1 MNNRGLGRGLGALL
15 SSTPEAEDT
24 ISGIAIDDIDVN
36 PNQPRKVF
44 DSAALREL
52 TASIQSSGVIQP
64 VVVRRYG
71 AGYQLIAGERR
82 CRGAGQAGLTR
93 IPAVVGDAT
102 DAQSLE
108 IALVETLLRED
119 LNPMEEAEA
128 YQKLLA
134 QFGWTQ
140 EELARRVGLDRSS
153 VANAL
158 RLLRLPEPIQAD
170 LRGGRLTMGHAL
182 VLLSLSSEADQIRLR
197 DEILAHSWTVRAAE
211 QSARAVEAARGTV
224 RRPKPPRK
232 RSAELAGVEATL
244 QRALMTRVRIRGSE
258 RTGTIEIGYANA
270 EELERLA
277 GILGGGAQY
286 QPTHVLSH
294 RRR

>member
-24 ISGIAIDDIDVN
+24 ISGIAIDDIEVN

-44 DSAALREL
+44 DSETLREL

-82 CRGAGQAGLTR
+82 WRAARQAGLTR
-93 IPAVVGDAT
+93 IPAVVREAT

-108 IALVETLLRED
+108 IALVENLLRED
-119 LNPMEEAEA
+119 LNPIEEAEA

-140 EELARRVGLDRSS
+140 EELAQRVGLDRSS
-153 VANAL
+153 IANAL

-182 VLLSLSSEADQIRLR
+182 VLLSLPTEADQLRLR

-211 QSARAVEAARGTV
+211 QSARAVHAAHGTV
-224 RRPKPPRK
+224 RAPRPPRR
-232 RSAELAGVEATL
+232 RSAELAAMEAAL
-244 QRALMTRVRIRGSE
+244 QRALMTRVRIRGTE
-258 RTGTIEIGYANA
+258 RTGTIEIAYANA

-277 GILGGGAQY
+277 DLLGAH
-286 QPTHVLSH
+286 P
-294 RRR
+294 